1 MAAAASREEDLADL
15 IVDAVTGDDRP
26 WWPLLSLLEL
36 IDHEVEKLPPRR
48 RRIRQAA
55 LDRIREDL
63 LFDRRQLAYALA
75 GAVERRRAA
84 DTITSGCRS

>member
-36 IDHEVEKLPPRR
+36 IDHEVAPSVE
-48 RRIRQAA
+48 
-55 LDRIREDL
+55 
-63 LFDRRQLAYALA
+63 
-75 GAVERRRAA
+75 GATRS
-84 DTITSGCRS
+84 TSVQ